1 MYKKL
6 LLVVLSCIALQTVKA
21 QTEKGSQSLGLG
33 FSVATSNTNT
43 SYYNSV
49 SGTYSTNAK
58 GKQTSFSV
66 APSYSYFIADK
77 LDIGT
82 SLSYGQSTTK
92 YNPDLSTATKSTSK
106 GFTGSI
112 FLRKYFLYNDKI
124 GIRTGPYFNYEKC

>member
-6 LLVVLSCIALQTVKA
+6 LLVVLSVIALQSAKA
-21 QTEKGSQSLGLG
+21 QTEKGNQSIGLS
-33 FSVATSNTNT
+33 FSVDTKSSNT

-49 SGTYSTNAK
+49 SGTYNTNAK

-92 YNPDLSTATKSTSK
+92 YDPALSTATKSTSK
-106 GFTGSI
+106 GFSGNI
-112 FLRKYFLYNDKI
+112 FLRKYFLYND
-124 GIRTGPYFNYEKC
+124 